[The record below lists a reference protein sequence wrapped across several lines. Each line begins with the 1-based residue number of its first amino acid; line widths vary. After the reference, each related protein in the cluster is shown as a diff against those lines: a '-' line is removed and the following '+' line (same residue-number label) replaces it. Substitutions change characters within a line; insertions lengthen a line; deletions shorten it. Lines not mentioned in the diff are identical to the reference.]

1 MGREHSRLR
10 NSTGEVA
17 PKWQR
22 DVFLTRGGVFL
33 PRGGVFQE
41 LPIREA
47 GACG

>member
-22 DVFLTRGGVFL
+22 DVFLTRGGVF
-33 PRGGVFQE
+33 QE